1 VDCNS
6 NFTFNFSSFCKR
18 KNISLTFFSSH
29 SLLLLSPF
37 LLIFYN
43 SDHEENE
50 NELDERKLQRED
62 EDGAS

>member
-1 VDCNS
+1 
-6 NFTFNFSSFCKR
+6 
-18 KNISLTFFSSH
+18 
-29 SLLLLSPF
+29 LLLLSPF